1 MEGFR
6 RQAGCDRNLESI
18 KGCAAKNVSSCN
30 LPLSVYSVLWI
41 FFFLKLY
48 ISTVRQKRPMCV
60 CVCDFFFFRF
70 AGMTLAKWRLQLFT
84 ASGCQCGGIP
94 FFQQK
99 IKKKNQPK
107 NSRLIIFYSFF
118 FYSHAITCSFW
129 HDHHKNMLFFSL
141 SWLYAVTW
149 NNMYSYISFW
159 NFWIH
164 NVVYEIFRL

>member
-1 MEGFR
+1 MFQVVIFPYPYTVCFGF
-6 RQAGCDRNLESI
+6 
-18 KGCAAKNVSSCN
+18 
-30 LPLSVYSVLWI
+30 

-60 CVCDFFFFRF
+60 CVRGCFFFFN
-70 AGMTLAKWRLQLFT
+70 LLVWHLQNDVLQLFT
-84 ASGCQCGGIP
+84 ATRCVSVWGYTVLP
-94 FFQQK
+94 AENR
-99 IKKKNQPK
+99 KKKGKNQPK

-164 NVVYEIFRL
+164 NVVYEIFRYSIYIYF